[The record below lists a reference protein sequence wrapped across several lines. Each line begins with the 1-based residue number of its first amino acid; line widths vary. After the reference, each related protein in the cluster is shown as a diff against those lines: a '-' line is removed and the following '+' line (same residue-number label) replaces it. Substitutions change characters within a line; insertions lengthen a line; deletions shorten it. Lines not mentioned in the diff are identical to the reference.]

1 MRTLA
6 CLFLLLISFAFG
18 LPAGFAQTSAGTV
31 EGVVLDPEGLRLPGA
46 IIALVENGRRTFSD
60 AEGKYQLGNVPPG
73 QYTLRALAG
82 GLRDVQIDNIVVRAG
97 EITSQTISFTLIKPS
112 SSQIDVIGEDIS
124 ILKEIPGSATLVTEE
139 QLQVSRPLDANE
151 VLRRLPGVFI
161 REDSGPVGMRLNI
174 GIRGLNPDR
183 SRQVLVLED
192 GLPVALAPYG
202 EPELYYSPPIDR
214 MRRVEVLKG
223 SGSILH
229 GPQTIGGVLNF
240 VTPDPPTKPQGSLD
254 LIAGQRGLFVGKASY
269 GSSIGR
275 VGGLL
280 TILRKQGDG
289 FRNFFFDIND
299 VTAKFHV
306 PVGERH
312 TVGIKLNVYDEK
324 SNSTYLGLT
333 HSQFEQNP
341 SENVVPMDRLFV
353 RRYFGSLYHQA
364 VLSERAVLNTT
375 LFAYTTTRNWRRQDF
390 DRARVS
396 GRPYLGVFGDESI
409 PGGAV
414 FLRDSN
420 LSRDRSFEVAGV
432 ETRLAR
438 EHTLFGIRSKFDG
451 GARYL
456 YERAHDQQIQGA
468 TRDSSGGVIRDDE
481 YRPGHAVSL
490 FFQERFFF
498 GNRATVT
505 PGLRLEKYGYERE
518 IRRAPVGGVSS
529 DVNIRGKDDV
539 FGVIPGFGVTLL
551 ATDQITTFFGVHR
564 GFAPPRV
571 KDAISNS
578 GESVRLDAEL
588 SWNYEVG
595 VRLAQTHGVS
605 AEATFF
611 TLDFENQII
620 PASQSGGATSSLIN
634 AGETMHRGVEFQA
647 GVDIGQF
654 LDWRSSLLVEGR
666 YTFLPVARF
675 ANGIFR
681 GNRLPYAP
689 EDLFSLVVGF
699 RHPNWFGIQ
708 LDGTLVA
715 DQFADNRQTVAPSSN
730 GEIGLIP
737 SYKLWNLSFDME
749 RRHERYSIQ
758 PFFAIKNLTNKL
770 YISSRAPQGI
780 QPGLFRQANFGVRVR
795 F

>member
-1 MRTLA
+1 MRTFA
-6 CLFLLLISFAFG
+6 FLSLLWICFAFG
-18 LPAGFAQTSAGTV
+18 PRTGFAQTSLGTL
-31 EGVVLDPEGLRLPGA
+31 EGIVVDPDGRRLPSAA
-46 IIALVENGRRTFSD
+46 IELVEIGRRTFSD
-60 AEGKYQLGNVPPG
+60 SEGKYRLDAVPPG
-73 QYTLRALAG
+73 QHTLRALAD
-82 GLRDVQIDNIVVRAG
+82 GLRDVQMDGIVVRAG
-97 EITSQTISFTLIKPS
+97 EVTSQTISFTLIQPTS
-112 SSQIDVIGEDIS
+112 TQIDVIGEDIS
-124 ILKEIPGSATLVTEE
+124 ILKEIPGSAALVTEE

-151 VLRRLPGVFI
+151 VLRRLPGVHI

-202 EPELYYSPPIDR
+202 EPEMYYSPPIDR

-240 VTPDPPTKPQGSLD
+240 ITPDPPAKPQGSLD
-254 LIAGQRGLFVGKASY
+254 FVTGQRGLFVGKASY
-269 GSSIGR
+269 GGSIGR

-280 TILRKQGDG
+280 TVLRKQGDG
-289 FRNFFFDIND
+289 FRDLFFDISD

-306 PVGERH
+306 PVAERH
-312 TVGIKLNVYDEK
+312 TVGIKLNFYDEK

-333 HSQFEQNP
+333 QSQFDQNP
-341 SENVVPMDRLFV
+341 SGNVVPNDRLFV
-353 RRYFGSLYHQA
+353 RRYLGSLYHQA
-364 VLSERAVLNTT
+364 VLSERAVLNTS

-390 DRARVS
+390 DRAKVA
-396 GRPYLGVFGDESI
+396 GRNYLGVFGDESI

-420 LSRDRSFEVAGV
+420 LSRDRSFEVVGL

-438 EHTLFGIRSKFDG
+438 EHALFGIRGKFDG
-451 GARYL
+451 GARYI
-456 YERAHDQQIQGA
+456 YERAHDQQVQGA
-468 TRDSSGGVIRDDE
+468 TRDSAGSVIRDDE
-481 YRPGHAVSL
+481 YRPGRALSL
-490 FFQERFFF
+490 FFQQRLFF
-498 GNRATVT
+498 GERATVT
-505 PGLRLEKYGYERE
+505 PGLRLEKYGFERR
-518 IRRAPVGGVSS
+518 ILRARVGGVPS

-539 FGVIPGFGVTLL
+539 FGVIPGLGATFLL
-551 ATDQITTFFGVHR
+551 TDRVTTFFGVHR

-578 GESVRLDAEL
+578 GNSVRLDAEL

-595 VRLAQTHGVS
+595 LRLAPHRGFST
-605 AEATFF
+605 EATFF

-620 PASQSGGATSSLIN
+620 PASQSGGATSSLVN
-634 AGETMHRGVEFQA
+634 AGETLHRGLELQA
-647 GVDIGQF
+647 GLDVGQ
-654 LDWRSSLLVEGR
+654 LWNWKSSLQVEAS
-666 YTFLPVARF
+666 YTYLPVASF
-675 ANGIFR
+675 SNGIFR

-689 EDLFSLVVGF
+689 EDSFSLVVSF

-708 LDGTLVA
+708 LDGTFA
-715 DQFADNRQTVAPSSN
+715 GNQFADNRQTVAPSAN

-737 SYKLWNLSFDME
+737 SAMLWNLSFDME
-749 RRHERYSIQ
+749 RSRERYSIQ
-758 PFFAIKNLTNKL
+758 PFFSIKNLTNKL

-780 QPGLFRQANFGVRVR
+780 QPGLFRQANVGVRVR